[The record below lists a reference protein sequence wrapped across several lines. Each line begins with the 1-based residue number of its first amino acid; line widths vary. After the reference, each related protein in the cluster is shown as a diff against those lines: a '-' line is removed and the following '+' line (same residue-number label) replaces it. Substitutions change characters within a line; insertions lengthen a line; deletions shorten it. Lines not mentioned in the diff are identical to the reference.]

1 MNHLNVDKDYVQSL
15 VESAAWAAVEIKPTK
30 IEKKLEEASDDSAD
44 DSTEDSEPQAHTCP
58 LCESTLEEDLS
69 DDRILEHLESMM
81 AVVNQVSED
90 LEVLSEEEDEDED
103 SEEASDDEDSSD
115 LEGVLA
121 KLDSDDLEVLAS
133 YLDTEE

>member
-15 VESAAWAAVEIKPTK
+15 VESAAWAAVEVKPTK
-30 IEKKLEEASDDSAD
+30 TEKVEEASDDSA
-44 DSTEDSEPQAHTCP
+44 EDSEPQAHTCP
-58 LCESTLEEDLS
+58 LCETTLEEDLS

-103 SEEASDDEDSSD
+103 SEEDCDDEDSSD